1 MAIPTSFTW
10 RTEGTQHD
18 YAFVPTTGVDFP
30 AGPCRA
36 LWIQHNNTGSITVIT
51 ANGDSVVVGVANG
64 MALLPLRV
72 KQISVNGGATPVSIV
87 ALY

>member
-1 MAIPTSFTW
+1 MAVPAIGNATSPVNY
-10 RTEGTQHD
+10 D

-30 AGPCRA
+30 GGVCRA
-36 LWIQHNNTGSITVIT
+36 LWIQHTGNTTITVIT
-51 ANGDSVVVGVANG
+51 SNGDSVVIPVASG

-72 KQISVNGGATPVSIV
+72 KQISVNGSSVNIV

>member
-1 MAIPTSFTW
+1 MAIPTGIKFATTNSDY
-10 RTEGTQHD
+10 D

-36 LWIQHNNTGSITVIT
+36 LWVAHNNVTDFTVIT
-51 ANGDSVVVGVANG
+51 ANGDSVVLTAGSG
-64 MALLPLRV
+64 MALIPLRV
-72 KQISVNGGATPVSIV
+72 KQISANAGTIKII